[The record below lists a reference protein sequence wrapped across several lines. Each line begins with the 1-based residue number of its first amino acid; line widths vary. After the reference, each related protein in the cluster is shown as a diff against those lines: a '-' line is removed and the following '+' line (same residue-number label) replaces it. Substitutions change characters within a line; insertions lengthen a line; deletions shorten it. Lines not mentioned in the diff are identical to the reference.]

1 MQIREKKAWGLWNF
15 CVKRFIQTFIT
26 PEQNIHNVYHFT
38 SQTSCAYIHT
48 LCSLRQWH
56 SKAFHVQFRV
66 FGTAVQWQ
74 NTTKGTMLCLEEATN
89 CHCQPWTKVFLE
101 QEQFSSNCN
110 QPIYKCISPPTHLS
124 TTSREWSGKPE
135 PPTQLYTKKK
145 KKEEDSFCFAIK
157 SIECKSFCY
166 FIIKKCKSEG
176 LWCLLF

>member
-1 MQIREKKAWGLWNF
+1 MKPAQLQSVHPFPTEWLSVGCCFSCVQKCKYMKRKHEGF
-15 CVKRFIQTFIT
+15 ETCVKRFIQTFIT

-110 QPIYKCISPPTHLS
+110 QSIYKCISPPTHLS
-124 TTSREWSGKPE
+124 TTSRE
-135 PPTQLYTKKK
+135 
-145 KKEEDSFCFAIK
+145 
-157 SIECKSFCY
+157 
-166 FIIKKCKSEG
+166 
-176 LWCLLF
+176 